1 MEHPLLQIYLVLTH
15 QPTIPSPAPP
25 ALTSTSTVPKDKERE
40 RNLPNHLQI
49 VHSVVS
55 RPIELSVIVLQPR
68 ERAALTSVG
77 VDVAVT
83 GTIQWKCCF
92 GGAVIIVIIIVAWA
106 LVVVVGLIVGVIIAI
121 IVVAGTTTAAGVVM
135 GLWAWPPALL
145 AFIGHYCVSAW
156 FKSCKREYADV
167 KWVVANN

>member
-15 QPTIPSPAPP
+15 QPTIPSPTPP
-25 ALTSTSTVPKDKERE
+25 ALISTSTVPKDKERE
-40 RNLPNHLQI
+40 RNPPNHLQI

-92 GGAVIIVIIIVAWA
+92 GGAVIIVIVIVAWA
-106 LVVVVGLIVGVIIAI
+106 LVVVGLVVGVAITI

-135 GLWAWPPALL
+135 GIWAGLLVLL
-145 AFIGHYCVSAW
+145 ALIGHYCESVW
-156 FKSCKREYADV
+156 VKSCEWEYANV
-167 KWVVANN
+167 K

>member
-1 MEHPLLQIYLVLTH
+1 MEHPLLRIYLVLTH

-25 ALTSTSTVPKDKERE
+25 ALTSTSTVPRQGKRG
-40 RNLPNHLQI
+40 NPPNHLQI

-55 RPIELSVIVLQPR
+55 WPIELSVIVLQPR
-68 ERAALTSVG
+68 KRAALTSVG

-92 GGAVIIVIIIVAWA
+92 GGAVIIVIVIVAWA

-135 GLWAWPPALL
+135 GLWT
-145 AFIGHYCVSAW
+145 
-156 FKSCKREYADV
+156 
-167 KWVVANN
+167 